1 VVYNQ
6 NPSTSLLNVCIST
19 DNANTE
25 RVQAQDTGTI
35 NSRTMKR
42 LAITRSH
49 TTTNPYNSQN
59 LEQKGNIV
67 HICLRGRAWPTLPLM
82 RYRVG
87 MERR

>member
-49 TTTNPYNSQN
+49 TTTTHTTPKTWSRR
-59 LEQKGNIV
+59 GID
-67 HICLRGRAWPTLPLM
+67 HICLLGQAWPTLPLM

>member
-1 VVYNQ
+1 MVYNQ
-6 NPSTSLLNVCIST
+6 NPSTALLNVCIST

-25 RVQAQDTGTI
+25 RVQAQETGAI

-42 LAITRSH
+42 PTITRSH
-49 TTTNPYNSQN
+49 TTITHTTPRTWSSR
-59 LEQKGNIV
+59 GIV
-67 HICLRGRAWPTLPLM
+67 HICLQGQAWPTLPLM

>member
-49 TTTNPYNSQN
+49 TTTTHTTPKTWSRR
-59 LEQKGNIV
+59 GIV
-67 HICLRGRAWPTLPLM
+67 HICLQGQAWPTLPLM